1 MMRDCPAYSTIV
13 PNAAQA
19 ALSKREILLVD
30 VREPL
35 EYAAERIPGAMLFPL
50 STFNPEMLPQEEARP
65 VVLHC
70 GSGKRSADALNRC
83 RLAGVVI
90 AGHVEGGIA
99 AWKSAGLMTLVLDPA
114 TGRIS
119 ERK

>member
-1 MMRDCPAYSTIV
+1 MKDWPAYATI
-13 PNAAQA
+13 AAGA
-19 ALSKREILLVD
+19 AHTALSKGEILLVD
-30 VREPL
+30 VREPS

-83 RLAGVVI
+83 RVAGVVI

-99 AWKSAGLMTLVLDPA
+99 AWKAAGGPVE
-114 TGRIS
+114 S
-119 ERK
+119 